1 MMRNALVALFAL
13 SSAFSGLQPQVGAE
27 TTISV
32 DFDAAEG
39 ALSGDDQRFFRTT
52 ASEAAQLVRSHFP
65 EFATAVRIRVLVG
78 ERDLGALGGVT
89 GQADAPGE
97 VMIAISSTFPGGVA
111 GAMRAGLRSV
121 LLHEFHHLA
130 RGWTIRENQFGPGIP
145 TAAVNE
151 GLAAVFADTYSGRLF
166 EGYEYPEDVGDW
178 LDEILELPVDANYNT
193 WMNQHPDGRMAVG
206 YRVGRYVVHQAME
219 RSGQDILELS
229 RLPPGEI
236 LAMVAQ

>member
-1 MMRNALVALFAL
+1 
-13 SSAFSGLQPQVGAE
+13 
-27 TTISV
+27 
-32 DFDAAEG
+32 
-39 ALSGDDQRFFRTT
+39 
-52 ASEAAQLVRSHFP
+52 
-65 EFATAVRIRVLVG
+65 
-78 ERDLGALGGVT
+78 
-89 GQADAPGE
+89 
-97 VMIAISSTFPGGVA
+97 MIAISSTFPGGVS

-145 TAAVNE
+145 IAAVNE